1 MRITCDTE
9 EPMRPT
15 RRARVCLS
23 AGLAAAVGAAVGVMA
38 FSGAPA
44 SAATPLV
51 VGAATAEEG
60 AVYSL
65 TLGST
70 DPTDPMYFSIDWG
83 DGTIS
88 VAVLRPSGTYTHVF
102 ADDPDGPSNAVI
114 RTVTVG
120 AFDSAGGTLIQ
131 VPVMVTNAEPRAA
144 LTGAATAS
152 VGSPYTVAVGPIVDP
167 GRDTVVSRVLHWGDG
182 TSQPVGGSGEFTH
195 TYSAAGPMAVSLEVT
210 DEDGTFTAGRLAVN
224 SVVVAPT
231 APTALAAVAVNRSSV
246 QLTWVNTTTTAT
258 TVEIERCKG
267 ATCTRFVRVKVL
279 PGTSVSFVDSGL
291 SGRTTYSY
299 RVRARNAAGTSPY
312 TATARVTT
320 PR

>member
-1 MRITCDTE
+1 M
-9 EPMRPT
+9 
-15 RRARVCLS
+15 
-23 AGLAAAVGAAVGVMA
+23 
-38 FSGAPA
+38 
-44 SAATPLV
+44 
-51 VGAATAEEG
+51 
-60 AVYSL
+60 
-65 TLGST
+65 
-70 DPTDPMYFSIDWG
+70 
-83 DGTIS
+83 
-88 VAVLRPSGTYTHVF
+88 
-102 ADDPDGPSNAVI
+102 
-114 RTVTVG
+114 
-120 AFDSAGGTLIQ
+120 
-131 VPVMVTNAEPRAA
+131 
-144 LTGAATAS
+144 
-152 VGSPYTVAVGPIVDP
+152 
-167 GRDTVVSRVLHWGDG
+167 
-182 TSQPVGGSGEFTH
+182 
-195 TYSAAGPMAVSLEVT
+195 
-210 DEDGTFTAGRLAVN
+210 N